1 MASGGGKPPPAP
13 DPQQIIALQSQYNR
27 YNQNGPF
34 GSTTWTKDPNGHET
48 QNITPSERMQG
59 SIDRAFDAAETP
71 LQREYIP
78 QGMDQLASAILGRVG
93 ARYGLGSA
101 NPNNPTLGW
110 GSAAG
115 GAPTHGAGGAF
126 NTNLKQQMQ
135 SAPQPH
141 GLGGMQIHNGGSGQL
156 PPSQSMGG

>member
-48 QNITPSERMQG
+48 QNITPSARMQG

-101 NPNNPTLGW
+101 NPNNPMLGF
-110 GSAAG
+110 GSTMG
-115 GAPTHGAGGAF
+115 GAPTHGVGGQF
-126 NTNLKQQMQ
+126 NTNLKPQQQ
-135 SAPQPH
+135 SAPAPNF
-141 GLGGMQIHNGGSGQL
+141 GAMQIHGGQQI
-156 PPSQSMGG
+156 PQQATMGG